1 MKNLLIN
8 AIATVATKAIGEMNR
23 RKDIATARSEMFD
36 YCERNGHHVTEIM
49 HKYAIDFM
57 KTVEAAT
64 NDNDSEVVI
73 EYVNFPVYVNRD
85 GNKERTNWTCCKNVI
100 KVHVGK
106 ADF

>member
-8 AIATVATKAIGEMNR
+8 AIATVATSVIETIEARKEIASAR
-23 RKDIATARSEMFD
+23 RDMFD

-49 HKYAIDFM
+49 HKDAIDFM

-85 GNKERTNWTCCKNVI
+85 GNKERTNWTRCKNVI